1 MVLDK
6 IKSSYENT
14 AEAFRAFD
22 QRNKGKITKYDFIFA
37 LEQIK
42 VKLSQKDS
50 DLLFGYLD

>member
-22 QRNKGKITKYDFIFA
+22 QRNKG
-37 LEQIK
+37 
-42 VKLSQKDS
+42 
-50 DLLFGYLD
+50 